1 MADKVFMQVVQ
12 KSTNYGEGKSRLD
25 LFETDIKDIV
35 RNIKDA
41 ATPTL
46 STVATEDF
54 ISTGLLGDIKTKQEE
69 FTTTSSDFDDY
80 IADIQALADTDP
92 RADLTPYTTWTYT
105 YSAIV
110 AADIAAG
117 EPVTYEIL
125 RQIMNNEGYFH
136 ERRINIMLML
146 VYLRD
151 FAIDTQMLGLWE
163 IYPSQYA
170 VLDAIADADLI
181 LEDLTD
187 AQIGGD
193 NTMLLKQKEL
203 DLTQARPPG
212 TYYKYITIDSDEI
225 LHSIDSIDIDIY
237 NAYINVEIYDYN
249 VGTSNTKQYY
259 AASTDSWT
267 GPATNYKECFLNI
280 LNTSDTTDN
289 GSGTFINNFSP
300 ETRIRVKIV
309 IDDVHDISYTSGT
322 LYYTT
327 RKIISYT

>member
-1 MADKVFMQVVQ
+1 MAVEPAIMQVIS
-12 KSTNYGEGKSRLD
+12 KSTDYSKEKVNLE
-25 LFETDIKDIV
+25 LFETSIKGII
-35 RNIKDA
+35 RKIKGQAGD
-41 ATPTL
+41 TL
-46 STVATEDF
+46 NAV
-54 ISTGLLGDIKTKQEE
+54 STGDYISDSLLADIKTKQEE

-110 AADIAAG
+110 AADIAAD

-193 NTMLLKQKEL
+193 NTMLLKENSI
-203 DLTQARPPG
+203 TRTYVEG
-212 TYYKYITIDSDEI
+212 TGTTEATLDSDEVLWSLDRYDVVVASGAEAEFGI
-225 LHSIDSIDIDIY
+225 RSDGGTEACIKSLSGSTAANRTIESTNTY
-237 NAYINVEIYDYN
+237 GLGTVAYISLS
-249 VGTSNTKQYY
+249 GSSHPANT
-259 AASTDSWT
+259 
-267 GPATNYKECFLNI
+267 I
-280 LNTSDTTDN
+280 
-289 GSGTFINNFSP
+289 
-300 ETRIRVKIV
+300 
-309 IDDVHDISYTSGT
+309 T

>member
-1 MADKVFMQVVQ
+1 MAVEPAIMQVIS
-12 KSTNYGEGKSRLD
+12 KSTDYSKEKVNLE
-25 LFETDIKDIV
+25 LFETSIKGIIRKIKGQAGDTLNAVSTGDYISDSLLADIKD
-35 RNIKDA
+35 
-41 ATPTL
+41 
-46 STVATEDF
+46 
-54 ISTGLLGDIKTKQEE
+54 KQEE

-110 AADIAAG
+110 AADIAAD

-193 NTMLLKQKEL
+193 NTMLLKENSI
-203 DLTQARPPG
+203 TRTYSEG
-212 TYYKYITIDSDEI
+212 TTEVTLDSDEVLWSLDRYDVAVASGAEAEFGI
-225 LHSIDSIDIDIY
+225 MNDGITGANTINFSGPTAANRTIENANTYGLGTV
-237 NAYINVEIYDYN
+237 AYISLS
-249 VGTSNTKQYY
+249 GSSHPANT
-259 AASTDSWT
+259 
-267 GPATNYKECFLNI
+267 I
-280 LNTSDTTDN
+280 
-289 GSGTFINNFSP
+289 
-300 ETRIRVKIV
+300 
-309 IDDVHDISYTSGT
+309 T

>member
-12 KSTNYGEGKSRLD
+12 KSTNYKEGKSRLD
-25 LFETDIKDIV
+25 LFETNIKDIV

-110 AADIAAG
+110 AADIAAD

-193 NTMLLKQKEL
+193 NTMLLKENSI
-203 DLTQARPPG
+203 TRTYVEG
-212 TYYKYITIDSDEI
+212 TGTTYITLGSDEVLWSLDRYDVVVASGAEAEFGI
-225 LHSIDSIDIDIY
+225 RNDGITGSNTTNFSGSTAANRTIENANTYGLGTV
-237 NAYINVEIYDYN
+237 AYISLS
-249 VGTSNTKQYY
+249 GSSHPANT
-259 AASTDSWT
+259 
-267 GPATNYKECFLNI
+267 I
-280 LNTSDTTDN
+280 
-289 GSGTFINNFSP
+289 
-300 ETRIRVKIV
+300 
-309 IDDVHDISYTSGT
+309 T

-327 RKIISYT
+327 RQIISYT

>member
-12 KSTNYGEGKSRLD
+12 KSTNYKEGKSRLD
-25 LFETDIKDIV
+25 LFETNIKDIV

-110 AADIAAG
+110 AADIAAD

-193 NTMLLKQKEL
+193 NTMLLKENSI
-203 DLTQARPPG
+203 TRTCAG
-212 TYYKYITIDSDEI
+212 TTYITLGSDEVLWSLDRYSVAVASGAEAEFGI
-225 LHSIDSIDIDIY
+225 RNDGGTD
-237 NAYINVEIYDYN
+237 AYIISFPSSATENRTIENANTYGL
-249 VGTSNTKQYY
+249 GTVAYISLSGSSSIANT
-259 AASTDSWT
+259 
-267 GPATNYKECFLNI
+267 I
-280 LNTSDTTDN
+280 
-289 GSGTFINNFSP
+289 
-300 ETRIRVKIV
+300 
-309 IDDVHDISYTSGT
+309 T

-327 RKIISYT
+327 RQIISYT